1 MNIQWTIPKNNPLKI
16 HLEEKLKIEWKH
28 SQVLYNRVCSW
39 VGLSS
44 NGGRVQHIHIWICT
58 LHMLNIFLKTQLTKK
73 AYNCIKIPQVVQFQ
87 VCSIHDSQYMYSVEL
102 QWNVNFLHK
111 KNSTGFPSNS
121 NCNLCESIIGK

>member
-1 MNIQWTIPKNNPLKI
+1 
-16 HLEEKLKIEWKH
+16 
-28 SQVLYNRVCSW
+28 
-39 VGLSS
+39 
-44 NGGRVQHIHIWICT
+44 
-58 LHMLNIFLKTQLTKK
+58 MLNIFLKTQLTKK

-121 NCNLCESIIGK
+121 NCNLCESIIGKLGFKLIQIINSGGKRNQERERSNLFIAITVWLNNSCINITLFNLPLVHTWFQSS